1 MSDVESL
8 LLVVAALGVL
18 HLGYVWGRRER
29 RRRRQQAF
37 DSMSTPYFE
46 GINQLFKGDV
56 QRALKVFVESCP
68 LREDTVETYLLMA
81 ELFSKQGDL
90 RQAINLHRRILSSDQ
105 LSPEAHRDA
114 QLGLARDYISG
125 GLFGQARPLL
135 NELIKDDPS
144 LRLPALRLM
153 RDICELES
161 DWEGAIEY
169 SRTLCSSPVGSRG
182 REDRQR
188 WAHYLCEQAEPLLQ
202 EGELLRAQEVLREAV
217 TAHPNCSRVW
227 HLLCRLELRLGRE
240 LRALN
245 NCVRALRED
254 PDMAPTYAEDLLRCI
269 PEDASMEDASRRM
282 AKLLSDS
289 RTRGWALLCLSQHA
303 ERSQGAEAAMAALL
317 ETIADHPSLRRI
329 ERLLQLQAESFD
341 GPDGETLGRGS
352 PGHARLAGPQPGLP
366 VPPLRLCGQR
376 DALELSGLPFLGP
389 DRPGGDQGGR
399 GAALA
404 LNERPAR
411 PFAATLSRPFA
422 PTRSCIGPFPCP
434 HLPTKPFPTGFH
446 AQAWPY
452 WAANSGPW
460 TGIPRT
466 PANAVAKGQ
475 SGV

>member
-188 WAHYLCEQAEPLLQ
+188 WAHYLCEQAGPLLR

-269 PEDASMEDASRRM
+269 PEDASMEDASRRL

-303 ERSQGAEAAMAALL
+303 ERSQGAEVAMAALL

-341 GPDGETLGRGS
+341 GPGGETLGRVRQAMRAWLGRNRAFQCR
-352 PGHARLAGPQPGLP
+352 H
-366 VPPLRLCGQR
+366 CG
-376 DALELSGLPFLGP
+376 
-389 DRPGGDQGGR
+389 
-399 GAALA
+399 
-404 LNERPAR
+404 
-411 PFAATLSRPFA
+411 
-422 PTRSCIGPFPCP
+422 
-434 HLPTKPFPTGFH
+434 
-446 AQAWPY
+446 Y
-452 WAANSGPW
+452 
-460 TGIPRT
+460 
-466 PANAVAKGQ
+466 VAKELHWNCPGCHSWGQ
-475 SGV
+475 IAPVETKEAEALPSP